1 MAIQISGT
9 TVVNNSRQL
18 QNIASLD
25 STTTATIAAAVG
37 GSYEII
43 PFDTGATDRDVALFA
58 KNYLYYENDF
68 VSTDQYVFPTG
79 EGDYLA
85 MIGNDRSG
93 SSSWYIYLQYT
104 NPSRIR
110 GGWYNGGPMR
120 GYWENGVNKWRT
132 WKLTSDNQSIG
143 QSSTTILT
151 GNFIYG
157 RTVLMRLSLGAGSD
171 QVRFYTASNQ
181 SGGNLSVIGIS

>member
-1 MAIQISGT
+1 MAIQIGGT
-9 TVVNNSRQL
+9 TVINDSRQL
-18 QNIASLD
+18 RNIASLD
-25 STTTATIAAAVG
+25 STTTSTIAAAAAG
-37 GSYEII
+37 GIGFTSG
-43 PFDTGATDRDVALFA
+43 T
-58 KNYLYYENDF
+58 NLYYENDF

-151 GNFIYG
+151 GSFIYG
-157 RTVLMRLSLGAGSD
+157 RTVLMRLSLGSGSD

>member
-25 STTTATIAAAVG
+25 STTTTTLQGAGLG
-37 GSYEII
+37 GIGFTSG
-43 PFDTGATDRDVALFA
+43 T
-58 KNYLYYENDF
+58 NLYYENDF

-79 EGDYLA
+79 EGDYQV
-85 MIGNDRSG
+85 IVGNDRSG

-110 GGWYNGGPMR
+110 GGWYSGNNMI
-120 GYWENGVNKWRT
+120 GYWENGVNKWRQY
-132 WKLTSDNQSIG
+132 KQQDNVSIYQSG
-143 QSSTTILT
+143 NTIMT